1 MGDYPVTAPRH
12 RAVVEHDFR
21 RRLVRLAAP
30 ALAATAVTGTVV
42 GLVLAADVG
51 PDADAVAASKLSG
64 PVKVEVD
71 PEVAAEQLDRFQDRT
86 QQVSRSARRV
96 TLDERPEVR
105 AHRFTTE
112 ALNLRTKPSEDAK
125 RVTTVDFATR
135 IGITGER
142 NGDWVEVVWEREAYW
157 AHADFLVK
165 EKPEPPEEEVEA
177 APDPGAVE
185 ATAECTAAPPSG
197 VTDAALAVYEAV
209 CSRFPSITTYGG
221 WRGDGEHSTGQ
232 AIDIM
237 VSGELGWQVA
247 EYLRANASTFGL
259 YDIIYSQRIWTA
271 DRSAEGWRWMSDRG
285 SATANHYDHVH
296 VKVY

>member
-1 MGDYPVTAPRH
+1 
-12 RAVVEHDFR
+12 
-21 RRLVRLAAP
+21 VRLAAP

-42 GLVLAADVG
+42 GVVVAADIG
-51 PDADAVAASKLSG
+51 PDPQTVAASKLAG
-64 PVKVEVD
+64 PVEVTVD
-71 PEVAAEQLDRFQDRT
+71 PDDAAEQLDLFEDRS
-86 QQVSRSARRV
+86 QRVSRSARRV
-96 TLDERPEVR
+96 TLDERPEVV

-125 RVTTVDFATR
+125 KATTLDFATR

-142 NGDWVEVVWEREAYW
+142 RDEWVEVVWDRHGYW
-157 AHADFLVK
+157 AHEDFLVK
-165 EKPEPPEEEVEA
+165 KKPQPPEPEPAEAQPEAE
-177 APDPGAVE
+177 PDPGAVE
-185 ATAECTAAPPSG
+185 PVGECTAAPPSG
-197 VTDAALAVYEAV
+197 VTGAAMAVYEAV

-232 AIDIM
+232 AVDIM
-237 VSGELGWQVA
+237 VSGDLGWQVA

-271 DRSAEGWRWMSDRG
+271 DRSAEGWRWMEDRG
-285 SATANHYDHVH
+285 STTANHYDHVH